1 VYEYA
6 KQCLPNYQVFDEYR
20 YFTPG
25 TQAGIYRF
33 KGVNLGLSICEDIWD
48 GGPLA
53 ALKKSGSDL
62 MLNLNGSPFHASKQK
77 VRLQLVSTR
86 AKDLDVPIVY
96 VNQVGGQDELVFD
109 GGSMVVNRSGDLVA
123 TMPQF
128 EEGLG
133 YCEYSTE
140 HKDILLST

>member
-1 VYEYA
+1 GFSVLVVLGYPRVIEGRRFNMAGIIQGGTLVYEYA
-6 KQCLPNYQVFDEYR
+6 KQCLPTYQVFDEYR

-33 KGVNLGLSICEDIWD
+33 KVFNHGLQDCEDIWD

-96 VNQVGGQDELVFD
+96 VNQVGGQDELVF
-109 GGSMVVNRSGDLVA
+109 
-123 TMPQF
+123 
-128 EEGLG
+128 
-133 YCEYSTE
+133 
-140 HKDILLST
+140 